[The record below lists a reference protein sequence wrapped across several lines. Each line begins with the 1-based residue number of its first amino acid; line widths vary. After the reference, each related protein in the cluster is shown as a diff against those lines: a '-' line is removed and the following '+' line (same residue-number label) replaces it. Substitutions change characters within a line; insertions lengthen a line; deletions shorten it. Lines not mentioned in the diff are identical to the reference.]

1 MYFPFLKMPI
11 NVINFSSLFGVSD
24 ATELR
29 KKHSD
34 ARIRNMIRDSLKHG
48 FNFGVMQCYAEQDF
62 LAERLRDAMYQGD
75 YAFAKTV
82 KANAWTDTLDDEPMV
97 LPMLREMGCSYF
109 GADGFKNLGFY
120 DEKAQELISYPRFM
134 FELSALIV
142 IHSFAQ
148 EAYYNHR
155 VASYSLMETHV
166 KRALTNLLNSS
177 DFETVTN
184 IDLSVQCS
192 QTGVLIETNLEN
204 RLLSYQFSIVRPD
217 KTARALQVNNMPY
230 LDGVFGTYRTT
241 IPLTG
246 DFL

>member
-1 MYFPFLKMPI
+1 M
-11 NVINFSSLFGVSD
+11 
-24 ATELR
+24 
-29 KKHSD
+29 
-34 ARIRNMIRDSLKHG
+34 
-48 FNFGVMQCYAEQDF
+48 
-62 LAERLRDAMYQGD
+62 
-75 YAFAKTV
+75 
-82 KANAWTDTLDDEPMV
+82 

-109 GADGFKNLGFY
+109 SEDGFKNLGFY

-142 IHSFAQ
+142 MHSFAQ

-184 IDLSVQCS
+184 IDVSVQCS

-204 RLLSYQFSIVRPD
+204 RLLSISFWDFTLTLKGPSPLMVSPF
-217 KTARALQVNNMPY
+217 KTYA
-230 LDGVFGTYRTT
+230 
-241 IPLTG
+241 
-246 DFL
+246 FLACVLFLVS